1 MQHDTA
7 EPSAREVETDDS
19 RPVAGTV
26 RIMTEEPLSV
36 SPDPRE
42 DERAPWQRELR
53 RRPWIVPAV
62 LLGAAAAYFLIR
74 RR

>member
-1 MQHDTA
+1 VQHETA
-7 EPSAREVETDDS
+7 EPSAHDVEAGS

-26 RIMTEEPLSV
+26 RIMTEEPLEV

-62 LLGAAAAYFLIR
+62 LLGAAAAYFLLR